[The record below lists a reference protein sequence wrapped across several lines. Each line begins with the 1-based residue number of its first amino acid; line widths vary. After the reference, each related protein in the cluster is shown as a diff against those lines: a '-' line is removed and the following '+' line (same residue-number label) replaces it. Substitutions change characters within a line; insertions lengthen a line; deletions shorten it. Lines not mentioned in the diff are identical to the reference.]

1 VRDFGKSLWE
11 YAAANEVNTLPERVK
26 DLAVPLLGLA
36 GDKDQVIPLGDS
48 QLLAETVKRGQFVL
62 LEDCGHLPQEEK
74 PQEMVQ
80 AIQAF
85 VEHLRK

>member
-1 VRDFGKSLWE
+1 
-11 YAAANEVNTLPERVK
+11 
-26 DLAVPLLGLA
+26 
-36 GDKDQVIPLGDS
+36 
-48 QLLAETVKRGQFVL
+48 